1 MTEPDQFDLEAA
13 FQVARAAPPVMPDGL
28 AARIV
33 ADAEARLPR
42 ASLWERIMTSVG
54 GPAGLGGLVT
64 ATVVGFWVGVAP
76 PDTMID
82 PLALIGVEASV
93 DELDYDQTGFDGF
106 GWDIE
111 EG

>member
-1 MTEPDQFDLEAA
+1 MTEPDHFDLEAA
-13 FQVARAAPPVMPDGL
+13 FQSARAAPPVMPDGL

-33 ADAEARLPR
+33 ADAEAHLPR
-42 ASLWERIMTSVG
+42 APLWKRIMASVG

-64 ATVVGFWVGVAP
+64 ATVVGFWIGVAP
-76 PDTMID
+76 PDGVID
-82 PLALIGVEASV
+82 PLALIGGEASV
-93 DELDYDQTGFDGF
+93 DELDYDQTAFDGF

>member
-1 MTEPDQFDLEAA
+1 MTEPDTFDLETA
-13 FQVARAAPPVMPDGL
+13 FEAARAAPPVMPDGL

-33 ADAEARLPR
+33 ADAEAELPR
-42 ASLWERIMTSVG
+42 APLWTRIMSAVG

-64 ATVVGFWVGVAP
+64 ATVVGFWIGVAP
-76 PDTMID
+76 PDTMFD

-93 DELDYDQTGFDGF
+93 DALDNDQTAFDGF

>member
-1 MTEPDQFDLEAA
+1 MTEPDTFDLEAA
-13 FQVARAAPPVMPDGL
+13 FDAARAAPPVMPDGL

-42 ASLWERIMTSVG
+42 APLWKRMMASVG

-64 ATVVGFWVGVAP
+64 ATVVGFWIGVAP
-76 PDTMID
+76 PETMID
-82 PLALIGVEASV
+82 PLALIGGEASV
-93 DELDYDQTGFDGF
+93 DALEYEQTAFDGF